1 MTYSIL
7 GRDAVNGDLGVSVQ
21 SKFPGVGS
29 LVPYG
34 EAEVG
39 VVATQGF
46 GNPRHGIA
54 GLKLLRCGAT
64 PGQAVDILLN
74 GDTKERK
81 RQFALVDRDGG
92 VAAYTGAD
100 LHTWAGWAGSAA
112 GRDCVALGNGL
123 ASEDVVDQ
131 MVQTFEGSCGPLA
144 ERLMAALQSGE
155 RAGGDIRGQQ
165 SAALLVLRR
174 NGGYGSLDDR
184 HVVISIYDNERAIA
198 ELIRCYAL
206 HRLSY
211 FPSDPA
217 DLVPIGPE
225 LAFELKSMMTSGGFF
240 EGAVDGSWE
249 PAAQQRFELFL
260 GSENYDNR
268 IDNGGLLD
276 LEVLADLRLRYGHH
290 AKT

>member
-7 GRDAVNGDLGVSVQ
+7 GRDAANGDLGIAVQ

-46 GNPRHGIA
+46 GNPRHGTA
-54 GLKLLRCGAT
+54 GLRLLNCGAT
-64 PGQAVDILLN
+64 PQQAVDILLN
-74 GDTKERK
+74 DDSSKGK
-81 RQFALVDRDGG
+81 RQFALLDRRGD
-92 VAAYTGAD
+92 VATYTGEEV
-100 LHTWAGWAGSAA
+100 HTWDGWAGSAT

-123 ASEDVVDQ
+123 AGVEVVDQ
-131 MVQTFEGSCGPLA
+131 MIRTFEGSPGSLA
-144 ERLMAALQSGE
+144 ERLMAALESGQ
-155 RAGGDIRGQQ
+155 RAGGDLRGQQ

-174 NGGYGSLDDR
+174 NGGYGALDDR
-184 HVVISIYDNERAIA
+184 HVVISIYDHQEPIA

-211 FPSDPA
+211 LPSDPA
-217 DLVPIGPE
+217 DLIPIGPG
-225 LAFELKSMMTSGGFF
+225 LALELKRLMAARNFY
-240 EGAVDGSWE
+240 DGSLDDSWE
-249 PAAQQRFELFL
+249 PATQRRFELFL

-268 IDNGGLLD
+268 IDTTGRID
-276 LEVLADLRLRYGHH
+276 LEVLADLRLRYGRPD
-290 AKT
+290 